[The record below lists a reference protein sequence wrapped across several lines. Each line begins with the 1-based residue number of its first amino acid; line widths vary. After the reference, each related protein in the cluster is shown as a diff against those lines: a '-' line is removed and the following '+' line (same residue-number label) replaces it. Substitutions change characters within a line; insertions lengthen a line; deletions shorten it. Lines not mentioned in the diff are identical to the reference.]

1 MVTIEESLYKYSAAE
16 THQDGLSNCSLPH
29 LGPFYANNSCDTIA
43 IVYGVKQDCK
53 RSFPW
58 VKRKLIFVAWYIR
71 GRFPLS
77 AVATFKS
84 TKPTAEW
91 PQLLRNLSRRWKVCW
106 DILSG
111 ISSVTRVFWSQH
123 LRGELQKVTAGLLQG
138 NERLLFAP
146 CLLLFLDSVFP
157 AIFH

>member
-1 MVTIEESLYKYSAAE
+1 MVTIEEPLYQYSAAE
-16 THQDGLSNCSLPH
+16 THQDGLSKCSTPH

-43 IVYGVKQDCK
+43 ILYGVKQDYK

-71 GRFPLS
+71 DHLPLS
-77 AVATFKS
+77 AVATFNC

-91 PQLLRNLSRRWKVCW
+91 PQLLRNLSHSRKICW

-111 ISSVTRVFWSQH
+111 ISSVARVSWSQH
-123 LRGELQKVTAGLLQG
+123 LHGGLQRETAGLPPW

-146 CLLLFLDSVFP
+146 WLLLFLDSTFP